1 MKKLLTTIA
10 AAAVV
15 LTSGIANAADPTV
28 RWKMAGMFG
37 SSFKPI
43 GAHIIEMT
51 KKAELASGGSLKI
64 RFYEPGALVPVPGI
78 FDAVSAGSIEAGY
91 AGIGFYTNKEPGI
104 ALFNAAPFTP
114 DLAEFMAWIYYG
126 GGQEV
131 LDEVLKPH
139 KIKAIFCGVL
149 APEAGGWFRKEVNN
163 LSDLKGLKMRIGGLG
178 ANVMEKVG
186 VSTQVLGGADV
197 FPALERGVIDAA
209 EYSNPGVDESLGF
222 DQAAKYYYFP
232 GWQNPTS
239 PEWLIVN
246 TDAYAKLTGNQK
258 KALDMA
264 CGDTVARSIAEGE
277 VVSMKALQRI
287 RAKGVNIRRW
297 KPEVVTELRRLW
309 NAEAE
314 RLSAENANFKKIWT
328 SMSNFRKEFAV
339 QRDLQR
345 LE

>member
-10 AAAVV
+10 ATAA
-15 LTSGIANAADPTV
+15 LLAAGTADAADPTV

-43 GAHIIEMT
+43 GQHIIGMT
-51 KKAELASGGSLKI
+51 KKAELASSGSLKI

-91 AGIGFYTNKEPGI
+91 VGIGFYTGKEPGI
-104 ALFNAAPFTP
+104 ALYNAAPFTP

-131 LDEVLKPH
+131 LDDVLKPH

-178 ANVMEKVG
+178 ANVLEKVG
-186 VSTQVLGGADV
+186 VSTQALGGADV

-246 TDAYAKLTGNQK
+246 TDAYAKLTANQK
-258 KALDMA
+258 SALDMA

-277 VVSMKALQRI
+277 VVSMHALKRL
-287 RAKGVNIRRW
+287 RDKGVQVRRW
-297 KPEVVTELRRLW
+297 KPEVVNELRSLW
-309 NAEAE
+309 HAEAD
-314 RLSAENANFKKIWT
+314 RLSTQNANFKKIWT
-328 SMSNFRKEFAV
+328 SMSNFRKAFAV
-339 QRDLQR
+339 QRELQR

>member
-1 MKKLLTTIA
+1 VKKLLTTIA
-10 AAAVV
+10 AATAI
-15 LTSGIANAADPTV
+15 LTSGLSHAADPTV

-43 GAHIIEMT
+43 GQHIIAMT
-51 KKAELASGGSLKI
+51 KKAEQASGGSLKI
-64 RFYEPGALVPVPGI
+64 RFYEPGALVPVAGI

-104 ALFNAAPFTP
+104 ALYNAAPFTP

-126 GGQEV
+126 GGQQV

-149 APEAGGWFRKEVNN
+149 APEAGGWFRKEVNT
-163 LSDLKGLKMRIGGLG
+163 LADLKGLKMRIGGLG

-246 TDAYAKLTGNQK
+246 TDAYAKLTPSQK
-258 KALDMA
+258 SALDMA

-277 VVSMKALQRI
+277 VVSMQALKRI
-287 RAKGVNIRRW
+287 KDKGVNIRRW

-339 QRDLQR
+339 WRDLQR

>member
-10 AAAVV
+10 AAAIV
-15 LTSGIANAADPTV
+15 LTSGMANAADPTV

-104 ALFNAAPFTP
+104 ALYNAAPFTP
-114 DLAEFMAWIYYG
+114 DLAEFMAWIWYG

-178 ANVMEKVG
+178 ANVLEKVG

-246 TDAYAKLTGNQK
+246 TDAYAKLTANQK

-297 KPEVVTELRRLW
+297 KPEVIAELRRLW
-309 NAEAE
+309 HVEAE

-328 SMSNFRKEFAV
+328 SMSDFRKEFAV